1 MEERGAK
8 VAPLTP
14 NPTFTPTPPQAGGAA
29 RVARRACRP
38 PRGPCGLR
46 GGSLGQH
53 VVPRPACH
61 ELARLEDGRLAS
73 EARRGISPGASQR
86 RDAPWSGR
94 VCRRSA
100 RVCCALGWVSRARG
114 GGGPPRACGARAGYE
129 RLAARQQRVSV
140 CLFAS
145 PHGVVCSGPC
155 VHSVFFRAWFAA
167 VWHHCT
173 QHCINLCPASRLECR
188 LLSPSSR
195 CNTLRVVRSGIDTG
209 TAHGNLLERGSPRP
223 LTSAGV
229 VWRRPRS

>member
-14 NPTFTPTPPQAGGAA
+14 TTTLTPTPPQAGGAA

-38 PRGPCGLR
+38 PRGPCRLR
-46 GGSLGQH
+46 GDSLGQH

-94 VCRRSA
+94 ACRRSA
-100 RVCCALGWVSRARG
+100 RVCCAPGWVSRARG
-114 GGGPPRACGARAGYE
+114 GGGPPRACGARARYE

-140 CLFAS
+140 CVFAG
-145 PHGVVCSGPC
+145 PHVWCARDPLQVS
-155 VHSVFFRAWFAA
+155 FFA
-167 VWHHCT
+167 
-173 QHCINLCPASRLECR
+173 
-188 LLSPSSR
+188 
-195 CNTLRVVRSGIDTG
+195 
-209 TAHGNLLERGSPRP
+209 RGPRP
-223 LTSAGV
+223 FGIVTLHGSVEWQCEPWSRNLRAIL
-229 VWRRPRS
+229 